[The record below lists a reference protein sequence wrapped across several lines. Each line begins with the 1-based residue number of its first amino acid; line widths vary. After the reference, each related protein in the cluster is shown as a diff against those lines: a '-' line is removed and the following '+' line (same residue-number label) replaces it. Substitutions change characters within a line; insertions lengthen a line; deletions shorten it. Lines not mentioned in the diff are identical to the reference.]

1 MAEPVA
7 ALERQAER
15 TARFRAWLER
25 LRAELEALDEGEVCV
40 RCGNPARGFAMID
53 QDRFCHGDED
63 DSPTCYE
70 AEQWARSDG

>member
-25 LRAELEALDEGEVCV
+25 LRAELEALDEGE
-40 RCGNPARGFAMID
+40 
-53 QDRFCHGDED
+53 D
-63 DSPTCYE
+63 DAPS
-70 AEQWARSDG
+70 